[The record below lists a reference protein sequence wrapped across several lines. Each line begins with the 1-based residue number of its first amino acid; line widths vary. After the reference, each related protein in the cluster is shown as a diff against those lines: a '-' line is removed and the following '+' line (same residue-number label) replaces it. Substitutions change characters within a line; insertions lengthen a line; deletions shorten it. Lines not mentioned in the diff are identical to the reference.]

1 MQAAGG
7 GPAEGKGVDRKA
19 KRRKVALSDSDEEE
33 EGGND
38 EEEVSFDGDED
49 EDEVEQ
55 STDESDDQEEAT
67 DTKWECSQCTFHNR
81 IRRTS
86 CELCQK
92 PKPSSRLRKEVNV

>member
-1 MQAAGG
+1 MGI
-7 GPAEGKGVDRKA
+7 
-19 KRRKVALSDSDEEE
+19 LSESDADTAPNDASEES
-33 EGGND
+33 D
-38 EEEVSFDGDED
+38 FDGDGASDED

-55 STDESDDQEEAT
+55 STDESDDQEEAP

-92 PKPSSRLRKEVNV
+92 PKPSSRLRKEVHV